1 MKLTTVLF
9 NQTNVRQ
16 AHAHALV
23 RRLRMPKLWGLLVLV
38 ASEQKVSTLVT

>member
-1 MKLTTVLF
+1 MKLTSVLF
-9 NQTNVRQ
+9 NQTNVQQ

-23 RRLRMPKLWGLLVLV
+23 HRLRMPKFWVLLVLV